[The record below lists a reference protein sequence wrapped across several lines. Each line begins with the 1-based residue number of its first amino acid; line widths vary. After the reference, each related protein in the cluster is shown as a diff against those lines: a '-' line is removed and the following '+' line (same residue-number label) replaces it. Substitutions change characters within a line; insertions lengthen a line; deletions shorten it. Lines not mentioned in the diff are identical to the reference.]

1 MKYKLTKVCAP
12 YPIRG
17 GYIQPVNVT
26 VEGCVAT
33 ITTRY
38 EAIGLNNILTLAH
51 FPMTVIQ
58 IEYEI

>member
-12 YPIRG
+12 KPIRG
-17 GYIQPVNVT
+17 GYIQSVNVT

-38 EAIGLNNILTLAH
+38 MAIGPNSILTLAH
-51 FPMTVIQ
+51 FPMTVIL